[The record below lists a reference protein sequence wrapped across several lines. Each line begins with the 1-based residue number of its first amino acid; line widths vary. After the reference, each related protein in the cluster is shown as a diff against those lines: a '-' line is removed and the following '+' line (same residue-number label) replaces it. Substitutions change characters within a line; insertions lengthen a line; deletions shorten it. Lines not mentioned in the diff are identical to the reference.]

1 MTETERIEIA
11 REALVKLGYSYE
23 DAQRAILKHEGH
35 WIVYLDGERIGIY
48 DFMRG
53 TFVD

>member
-1 MTETERIEIA
+1 MTQAERIKIV
-11 REALVKLGYSYE
+11 REALVKLGYSPE

-35 WIVYLDGERIGIY
+35 WVVYLDGERIGIY

-53 TFVD
+53 TFID